1 LNFCLERLQPQGKLR
16 TIRPKVIVMFERMRA
31 ALQRFMA
38 GRSGVD
44 QLNIA
49 LLILGMALS
58 VIGSFSGLGIVYTL
72 AYVPLLFGLYRMFS
86 RNLAARQRENAWL
99 LGLLRRLKDR
109 THRYFRCPKCRQMVR
124 VPKGKGKISIRCPK
138 CGENFVRNT

>member
-1 LNFCLERLQPQGKLR
+1 
-16 TIRPKVIVMFERMRA
+16 MFERMRA

-124 VPKGKGKISIRCPK
+124 VPMGKGKISIRCPK

>member
-1 LNFCLERLQPQGKLR
+1 M
-16 TIRPKVIVMFERMRA
+16 PKVIVMFERMRA

>member
-1 LNFCLERLQPQGKLR
+1 
-16 TIRPKVIVMFERMRA
+16 MRA

>member
-1 LNFCLERLQPQGKLR
+1 
-16 TIRPKVIVMFERMRA
+16 MFERMRA